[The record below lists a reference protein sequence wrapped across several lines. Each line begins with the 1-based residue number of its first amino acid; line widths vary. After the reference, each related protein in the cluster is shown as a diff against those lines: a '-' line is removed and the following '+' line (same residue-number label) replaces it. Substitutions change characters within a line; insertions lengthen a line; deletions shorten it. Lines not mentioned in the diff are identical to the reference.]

1 MSEKH
6 FDPFEFKPDI
16 SASSRKLYTFN
27 LTKLNGGKEFK
38 NLNFLAKPEIVEKLS
53 PLNPNTKRTYIIAI
67 VSSLKDR
74 PEAKYKKIYTKFYEM
89 LVEINKELKTNHT
102 KSVKQEENWIS
113 QDAVKEKCD
122 GLMEIVP
129 KITSKR
135 KLSEGEYKELLDAV
149 ILGLYCLQAPRR
161 NKDYTDMLIVKSVP
175 SGKENN
181 YLDCKEMKWVFN
193 NFKTEKTYK
202 QQVIDIPDEL
212 QRLLKVYFKFHPQSK
227 EIKKGEPVHFLMTY
241 DGKAIDNST
250 EMTRAL
256 NKIFGGKK
264 VGSSLLRNIYLTSKY
279 GDKAKELKEDAKEM
293 GTSVE
298 TASNH
303 YIKHD

>member
-1 MSEKH
+1 MTNTA

-27 LTKLNGGKEFK
+27 LTKLNNGKDIK
-38 NLNFLAKPEIVEKLS
+38 NLNYLAKPEIVEKLS
-53 PLNPNTKRTYIIAI
+53 SLKPNTKRTYIIAI

-74 PEAKYKKIYTKFYEM
+74 PEPKYKKSYTKFYDM
-89 LVEINKELKTNHT
+89 LVSINKELKTNTT
-102 KSVKQEENWIS
+102 KSEKQEENWLS

-122 GLMEIVP
+122 SLMEIIP
-129 KITSKR
+129 KISNKR
-135 KLSEGEYKELLDAV
+135 KLSEGEYKELLNAV

-161 NKDYTDMLIVKSVP
+161 NKDFTDMLIVKTVP
-175 SGKENN
+175 DDKEYN
-181 YLDCKEMKWVFN
+181 YLDTKTMKWVFN
-193 NFKTEKTYK
+193 NFKTKKTYK
-202 QQVIDIPDEL
+202 QQVIDVPDEL
-212 QRLLKVYFKFHPQSK
+212 KKLLKVYFKFHPKSK
-227 EIKKGEPVHFLMTY
+227 EIKSGEPVPFLMTY

-256 NKIFGGKK
+256 NKIFGKK

-279 GDKAKELKEDAKEM
+279 GDQAKELKEDAKEM

-303 YIKHD
+303 YIKTD

>member
-1 MSEKH
+1 MSETR

-53 PLNPNTKRTYIIAI
+53 ALNPNTKRTYIIAI

-74 PEAKYKKIYTKFYEM
+74 PEPKYKKTYSKFYEM
-89 LVEINKELKTNHT
+89 LVNINKELKTNNT
-102 KSVKQEENWIS
+102 KSEKQTENWLS

-122 GLMEIVP
+122 SLLEIVP

-135 KLSEGEYKELLDAV
+135 KLSESEYKELLDAV

-175 SGKENN
+175 DDKANN
-181 YLDCKEMKWVFN
+181 YLDSKEMKWVFN

-202 QQVIDIPDEL
+202 QQVMDIPDEL
-212 QRLLKVYFKFHPQSK
+212 QRLLKVYFKFHPKAK
-227 EIKKGEPVHFLMTY
+227 EIKNGEPVHFLMTY
-241 DGKAIDNST
+241 EGKAIDNST

-256 NKIFGGKK
+256 NRIFGKK

-279 GDKAKELKEDAKEM
+279 GDKAKELKEDATEM

>member
-1 MSEKH
+1 MSGVV
-6 FDPFEFKPDI
+6 FDPFENKPDI

-27 LTKLNGGKEFK
+27 LTKLNNGKDIK
-38 NLNFLAKPEIVEKLS
+38 NLNFLAKPEIMEKLAS
-53 PLNPNTKRTYIIAI
+53 LKPNTKRTYIIAI

-74 PEAKYKKIYTKFYEM
+74 TEPKYKKSYNKFYEM
-89 LVEINKELKTNHT
+89 LVELNKELKTNNT
-102 KSVKQEENWIS
+102 KSETQEANWIS
-113 QDAVKEKCD
+113 QDAVKTKCEN
-122 GLMEIVP
+122 LMEIIP
-129 KITSKR
+129 KISSKR
-135 KLSEGEYKELLDAV
+135 KLSEGEYKELLECV

-161 NKDYTDMLIVKSVP
+161 NKDYTDMVIVKSVP
-175 SGKENN
+175 DNKDFN
-181 YLDCKEMKWVFN
+181 YLDTKNMRWVFN

-202 QQVIDIPDEL
+202 QQVIDIPVEL
-212 QRLLKVYFKFHPQSK
+212 QKLLKVYLKFHPHSK

-256 NKIFGGKK
+256 NKIFGKK
-264 VGSSLLRNIYLTSKY
+264 VGTSMLRNIYLTSKY
-279 GDKAKELKEDAKEM
+279 GEQAKELKEDAKEM
-293 GTSVE
+293 GTSVD

>member
-27 LTKLNGGKEFK
+27 LTKLNGGKEIK
-38 NLNFLAKPEIVEKLS
+38 NLNFLTKPEIVERINLLKE
-53 PLNPNTKRTYIIAI
+53 NTKRTYIIAI

-74 PEAKYKKIYTKFYEM
+74 PETRYKKLYTKFYEM
-89 LVEINKELKTNHT
+89 LVEVNKALKNNNT
-102 KSVKQEENWIS
+102 KSEKQEENWIS
-113 QDAVKEKCD
+113 QDAVQSKCD
-122 GLMEIVP
+122 SLMEIISKVEG
-129 KITSKR
+129 KR
-135 KLSEGEYKELLDAV
+135 KLSEVEYKELLDAV

-161 NKDYTDMLIVKSVP
+161 NKDYTDMLIVNTVP
-175 SGKENN
+175 DDKEHN
-181 YLDCKEMKWVFN
+181 YLDTKGMKWVFN
-193 NFKTEKTYK
+193 NFKTQKTYK
-202 QQVIDIPDEL
+202 TQVINIPDEL
-212 QRLLKVYFKFHPQSK
+212 QRLLKVYFKFHPKAK
-227 EIKKGEPVHFLMTY
+227 EIKKGETVPFLMNY
-241 DGKAIDNST
+241 DGKAINNST

-256 NKIFGGKK
+256 NKIFGKK

-279 GDKAKELKEDAKEM
+279 GEKAKELKEDAAEM

>member
-27 LTKLNGGKEFK
+27 LTKLNGGKEIK
-38 NLNFLAKPEIVEKLS
+38 NLNFLTKPEIVERINLLKE
-53 PLNPNTKRTYIIAI
+53 NTKRTYIIAI

-74 PEAKYKKIYTKFYEM
+74 PETRYKKLYTKFYEM
-89 LVEINKELKTNHT
+89 LVEVNKALKNNNT
-102 KSVKQEENWIS
+102 KSEKQEENWIS
-113 QDAVKEKCD
+113 QDAVQSKCD
-122 GLMEIVP
+122 SLMEIISKVEG
-129 KITSKR
+129 KR
-135 KLSEGEYKELLDAV
+135 KLSEVEYKELLDAV

-161 NKDYTDMLIVKSVP
+161 NKDYTDMLIVNTVP
-175 SGKENN
+175 DDKEHN
-181 YLDCKEMKWVFN
+181 YLDTKGMKWVFN
-193 NFKTEKTYK
+193 NFKTQKTYK
-202 QQVIDIPDEL
+202 TQVINIPDEL
-212 QRLLKVYFKFHPQSK
+212 QRLLKVYFKFHPKSK
-227 EIKKGEPVHFLMTY
+227 EIKKGETVPFLMNY
-241 DGKAIDNST
+241 DGKAINNST

-256 NKIFGGKK
+256 NKIFGKK

-279 GDKAKELKEDAKEM
+279 GEKAKELKEDAAEM